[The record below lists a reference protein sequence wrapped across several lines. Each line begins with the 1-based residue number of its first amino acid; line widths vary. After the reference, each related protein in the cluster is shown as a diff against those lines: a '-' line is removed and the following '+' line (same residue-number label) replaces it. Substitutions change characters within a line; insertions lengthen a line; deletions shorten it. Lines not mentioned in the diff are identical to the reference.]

1 MNAKILY
8 RILCK
13 ILAMNIL
20 FASLF
25 ANVVFGNEPNTTNL
39 DSHIPPPPLKTIK
52 AMKKV
57 MKHHHKKFKKSN
69 LVNQL

>member
-25 ANVVFGNEPNTTNL
+25 VNVVFGNEPNTTNL
-39 DSHIPPPPLKTIK
+39 DSHIPPPPS
-52 AMKKV
+52 
-57 MKHHHKKFKKSN
+57 SN
-69 LVNQL
+69 TAAA